1 MSLVLRLILLAGAVF
16 SCIYFIY
23 MIRKRRLQIDYA
35 LFWVLFSILLVLF
48 AALPGVVAAIAELL
62 GFESTSNFVFVTII
76 FLLIL
81 RLFSVT
87 LKLSKLNQQIAA
99 LTQRLA
105 ILQKQDTEADD
116 VGDDRDDDKHSLVW

>member
-1 MSLVLRLILLAGAVF
+1 
-16 SCIYFIY
+16 

-48 AALPGVVAAIAELL
+48 AALPGVVGAIAELL
-62 GFESTSNFVFVTII
+62 GFESASNFVFLTII
-76 FLLIL
+76 FLLVL

-87 LKLSKLNQQIAA
+87 LKLSRLNQQITD

-105 ILQKQDTEADD
+105 ILQKLGVGANGADD
-116 VGDDRDDDKHSLVW
+116 GGSDGGKGSTA

>member
-105 ILQKQDTEADD
+105 IMQKQDASVNDCD
-116 VGDDRDDDKHSLVW
+116 PGDDRDNDKLK